1 MTVREEI
8 AAKENLR
15 EAIADSASLM
25 EVLRKIGI
33 TATKNAGEKLQM
45 VCKDRGISLE
55 HLAPKKYD
63 NIISTCP
70 ECGNSFRNKSGGSQ
84 AKIWCG
90 RACANIAN
98 EKTRDRVSLNA
109 KIAEGLTRTL
119 GAIAVS
125 KGHSKQEISCES
137 CSKLFTV
144 KWSHRRRRFCS
155 RSCVSS
161 VIGKKYGSINGR
173 LSAQKMVR
181 RSKNEIL
188 FSEMCAEKWA
198 IVCNEPMFDDWDADV
213 VIPDLKVAVL
223 WNGIWHYKEGIR
235 PGHSLLQV
243 QTRDQIKLKVIER
256 HGYKSYVVKDMG
268 KHNPKFVK
276 EEFDKFVEWCKGLS
290 ESCCTLE

>member
-15 EAIADSASLM
+15 EAVAESASLM

-63 NIISTCP
+63 NITSTCP
-70 ECGNSFRNKSGGSQ
+70 ECGNSFPNKSGGKESKTWCGQKCANAAQ
-84 AKIWCG
+84 AKV
-90 RACANIAN
+90 
-98 EKTRDRVSLNA
+98 RDQSSINK
-109 KIAEGLTRTL
+109 KIAEATSESRKAHANKIGHGDVTL
-119 GAIAVS
+119 
-125 KGHSKQEISCES
+125 SCANCNKS
-137 CSKLFTV
+137 FTV
-144 KWSHRRRRFCS
+144 AWAKRDSSFCS
-155 RSCVSS
+155 RSCVGQNW
-161 VIGKKYGSINGR
+161 GKKHGSAAGK
-173 LSAQKMVR
+173 LSAQKMVK

-188 FSEMCAEKWA
+188 FAELCAEKWTV
-198 IVCNEPMFDDWDADV
+198 VCNEPMFDGWDADV

-223 WNGIWHYKEGIR
+223 WNGIWHLKEGIR

-243 QTRDQIKLKVIER
+243 QTRDAIKLKVIEK
-256 HGYKSYVVKDMG
+256 HGYKSYVVEDMG

-276 EEFDKFVEWCKGLS
+276 EEFEKFVEWCKGLS
-290 ESCCTLE
+290 EGCVV